1 MLNYQRVYGENM
13 GKLQNEGK
21 SWKMMLGQSTGWVE
35 TNPGC
40 LLVWDYLRSPAKN
53 YLFFAGYLRLAM
65 VFKRYITLL
74 NPYISRDIPIFHV

>member
-53 YLFFAGYLRLAM
+53 L
-65 VFKRYITLL
+65 
-74 NPYISRDIPIFHV
+74 IFCRVSKIGHDGASIYGSSKEGF